1 MSLINTAHRLLP
13 SFPPSPKFRRINLLL
28 LLPLFSACGSQNKPL
43 DADTRQ
49 AIDSISQVQIN
60 IARQEL
66 DTLCQQRRLT
76 ELPRMIDSIKQHRLR
91 EIQEQLKTVPK

>member
-1 MSLINTAHRLLP
+1 MSLMNIARCLLP
-13 SFPPSPKFRRINLLL
+13 AAYC
-28 LLPLFSACGSQNKPL
+28 LLPLLPACGSQSKPL

-49 AIDSISQVQIN
+49 AIDSISNVQTN
-60 IARQEL
+60 LVRNQM

-76 ELPRMIDSIKQHRLR
+76 ELPRMADSIKRHRLE